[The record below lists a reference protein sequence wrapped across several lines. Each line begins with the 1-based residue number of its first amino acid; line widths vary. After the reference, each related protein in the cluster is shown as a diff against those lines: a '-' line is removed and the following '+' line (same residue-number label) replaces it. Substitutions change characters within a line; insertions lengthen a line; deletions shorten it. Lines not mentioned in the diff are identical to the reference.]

1 MQNKCNRDGLILHFV
16 VQRGQGKISKEG
28 KLEFSSLSLFLKE
41 KKKKLQN
48 KFLHINFMKNIDS
61 KNLWWY
67 IYFRIGVGDMDIDY
81 YLIGQRIKEARKNKG
96 YTQEKLA
103 EEIDIAVTYLSRFE
117 KGHPINLKRLAQISQ
132 VLDVS
137 MEYLLSG
144 TVPKSDNYLNK
155 DFEEIL
161 ETCSPEKL
169 KLIYNIAKTIVDQ
182 PEEEFIGADISDEE
196 TSDKKDEKQKKKYND
211 INGFC
216 FVEKLKK

>member
-1 MQNKCNRDGLILHFV
+1 M
-16 VQRGQGKISKEG
+16 
-28 KLEFSSLSLFLKE
+28 
-41 KKKKLQN
+41 
-48 KFLHINFMKNIDS
+48 NIDY
-61 KNLWWY
+61 N
-67 IYFRIGVGDMDIDY
+67 
-81 YLIGQRIKEARKNKG
+81 LIGERIKEARKNKG

-103 EEIDIAVTYLSRFE
+103 EEIDVAVAYVSRLE
-117 KGHPINLKRLAQISQ
+117 KGFPINLKRIAQISQ

-137 MEYLLSG
+137 IEYLLSG

>member
-1 MQNKCNRDGLILHFV
+1 M
-16 VQRGQGKISKEG
+16 
-28 KLEFSSLSLFLKE
+28 
-41 KKKKLQN
+41 
-48 KFLHINFMKNIDS
+48 NIDY
-61 KNLWWY
+61 N
-67 IYFRIGVGDMDIDY
+67 
-81 YLIGQRIKEARKNKG
+81 LIGERIKEARKNKG

-103 EEIDIAVTYLSRFE
+103 EEIDVAVAYVSRLE
-117 KGHPINLKRLAQISQ
+117 KGFPINLKRIAQISQ

-137 MEYLLSG
+137 IEYLLSG

-161 ETCSPEKL
+161 ERCSPEKL

>member
-1 MQNKCNRDGLILHFV
+1 
-16 VQRGQGKISKEG
+16 
-28 KLEFSSLSLFLKE
+28 
-41 KKKKLQN
+41 
-48 KFLHINFMKNIDS
+48 
-61 KNLWWY
+61 
-67 IYFRIGVGDMDIDY
+67 MDIDY

-196 TSDKKDEKQKKKYND
+196 TCDKNDEKQKKKYND

>member
-1 MQNKCNRDGLILHFV
+1 MG
-16 VQRGQGKISKEG
+16 
-28 KLEFSSLSLFLKE
+28 
-41 KKKKLQN
+41 
-48 KFLHINFMKNIDS
+48 
-61 KNLWWY
+61 
-67 IYFRIGVGDMDIDY
+67 IDY
-81 YLIGQRIKEARKNKG
+81 NLIGERIKEARKNKG

-103 EEIDIAVTYLSRFE
+103 EELDVAVTYLSRLE
-117 KGHPINLKRLAQISQ
+117 KGYPINLKRLAQISQ

-182 PEEEFIGADISDEE
+182 PEEEFVGADISDEE
-196 TSDKKDEKQKKKYND
+196 TNDKNDEKQKKKYND
-211 INGFC
+211 VNGFC